1 MEHKIEFKKFM
12 DEYINKYSPF
22 KIGNSVAVKIFG
34 PSKRPYKINKI
45 IVDDQGEIS
54 YEVISPRSYSVI
66 PNLFKMSDLE
76 IYSE

>member
-12 DEYINKYSPF
+12 DEYVAKYSPF
-22 KIGNSVAVKIFG
+22 KVGNSVAIRIFG
-34 PSKRPYKINKI
+34 PGKRPYQINKI

-66 PNLFKMSDLE
+66 PNHFKVSDLE
-76 IYSE
+76 LYSE